1 MTNFLSLII
10 ALFAFINPTN
20 TNRTPDHAYQVSLV
34 REGEPGQATNHGW
47 DKVKAA
53 LSAKGIQYE
62 EVSDPKAAHSGVL
75 IAAGLWSDS
84 ASGSVPERIRA
95 LSIKMPSKP
104 ESLVIHKGEWQGK
117 QALLLSSSDDRGLMY
132 ALLEVA
138 DRIGWAKDKALPLSE
153 VRDTVESPDVAD
165 RDVVILTMQKHQYE
179 DRLHDENYWIKY
191 FDTLADDRFN
201 AIEVKFAYEANGYNC
216 PVYPYY
222 MDVNGFP
229 HVKVT
234 GLSKEEQQRNLTD
247 LHRLVRV
254 AHERG
259 IRVTFG
265 IWCHYY
271 RNTIPFNST
280 AKGWVPVDHSKPVAD
295 TVEGLTEDNLIA
307 YTLTA
312 IKQFLTEF
320 HEIDNVQLLMMDESG
335 LKTSD
340 MKIFWKNIFP
350 ALKEAAP
357 NIQYELRA
365 KGVSDD
371 LIKQGT
377 DLGLKIRINTKV
389 WAEQVGLPFFQTHVQ
404 EVDQFN
410 RRGGYADMLKYPRTY
425 KLHWTLWT
433 SGTTRILLWG
443 DPEYVRRFVAISHL
457 GGSDGFDIYEPL
469 ATKMHGHAHDLKPFD
484 LLSPPYRYY
493 DYEFERYWYFLQLFG
508 RLAYNPNTPTDE
520 LDHGFVARF
529 GKDAA
534 PFVKQGLER
543 ASQILP
549 EITAYCLPAGHYP
562 TTEGWAERQRQDD
575 LPEYVQATP
584 SDTQQFESLKDAAED
599 ILQGHSSPKMTPMRT
614 SLWFAHASSDVRKL
628 VAQAEKN
635 AGPHPGKEFA
645 STMVDLKILS
655 DLANYHSHRV
665 LAGLSYALFEQSH
678 DLNALDDA
686 IQRETEATDAWAE
699 IVRDAGDV
707 YSFDLMMGLPQHDL
721 SGHWR
726 DELVKLKDGLAALK
740 KQREEYKPESRRV
753 VGEYDLG
760 FGPVIPGYKRIATTE
775 RAGSHLAVINVPN
788 GRYEVKVSIHDDKA
802 SHGPMW
808 IDVNGVE
815 YSDIFDVPAG
825 QTVQRTIETSAVR
838 GKLKVLLD
846 HATSADTY
854 GSTFVV
860 TRIDPA
866 IAHVPVERLAPGQDL
881 KLRATVAGTAPITDV
896 SVYYGD
902 AHRGFTMAKMQGNGP
917 LYNGAIPA
925 TKLAAGMSYFLEA
938 TDSSGRISTFPE
950 EGRANP
956 LPVTVTSDDQPPT
969 LHHTPILS
977 AEPLKPL
984 RITARV
990 EDPSGVKWVHLRY
1003 RGVSEFQDFQVLNML
1018 PTGNG
1023 NEYEAT
1029 IPAKDLDPQFDLMYL
1044 FEVMDS
1050 AGNGKIYPDMAR
1062 ETPYIVVNVGHSQLQ
1077 ATGGVSLNP
1086 VNKAPAS
1093 RTQR

>member
-117 QALLLSSSDDRGLMY
+117 QALLLSGSDDRGLMY

-138 DRIGWAKDKALPLSE
+138 DRIGWAKEKALPLSE

-179 DRLHDENYWIKY
+179 DRLHDENYWVKY

-222 MDVNGFP
+222 IDVKGFP

-234 GLSKEEQQRNLTD
+234 GLSKEDQQRNLSD
-247 LHRLVRV
+247 LHRLVRL

-271 RNTIPFNST
+271 RNTIPFNSK
-280 AKGWVPVDHSKPVAD
+280 AKGWVPVDHSNPVVD

-340 MKIFWKNIFP
+340 MKIFWKNIYP

-433 SGTTRILLWG
+433 
-443 DPEYVRRFVAISHL
+443 
-457 GGSDGFDIYEPL
+457 
-469 ATKMHGHAHDLKPFD
+469 
-484 LLSPPYRYY
+484 
-493 DYEFERYWYFLQLFG
+493 
-508 RLAYNPNTPTDE
+508 
-520 LDHGFVARF
+520 
-529 GKDAA
+529 
-534 PFVKQGLER
+534 
-543 ASQILP
+543 
-549 EITAYCLPAGHYP
+549 
-562 TTEGWAERQRQDD
+562 
-575 LPEYVQATP
+575 
-584 SDTQQFESLKDAAED
+584 
-599 ILQGHSSPKMTPMRT
+599 
-614 SLWFAHASSDVRKL
+614 
-628 VAQAEKN
+628 
-635 AGPHPGKEFA
+635 
-645 STMVDLKILS
+645 
-655 DLANYHSHRV
+655 
-665 LAGLSYALFEQSH
+665 
-678 DLNALDDA
+678 
-686 IQRETEATDAWAE
+686 
-699 IVRDAGDV
+699 
-707 YSFDLMMGLPQHDL
+707 
-721 SGHWR
+721 
-726 DELVKLKDGLAALK
+726 
-740 KQREEYKPESRRV
+740 
-753 VGEYDLG
+753 
-760 FGPVIPGYKRIATTE
+760 
-775 RAGSHLAVINVPN
+775 
-788 GRYEVKVSIHDDKA
+788 
-802 SHGPMW
+802 
-808 IDVNGVE
+808 
-815 YSDIFDVPAG
+815 
-825 QTVQRTIETSAVR
+825 
-838 GKLKVLLD
+838 
-846 HATSADTY
+846 
-854 GSTFVV
+854 
-860 TRIDPA
+860 
-866 IAHVPVERLAPGQDL
+866 
-881 KLRATVAGTAPITDV
+881 
-896 SVYYGD
+896 
-902 AHRGFTMAKMQGNGP
+902 
-917 LYNGAIPA
+917 
-925 TKLAAGMSYFLEA
+925 
-938 TDSSGRISTFPE
+938 
-950 EGRANP
+950 
-956 LPVTVTSDDQPPT
+956 
-969 LHHTPILS
+969 
-977 AEPLKPL
+977 
-984 RITARV
+984 
-990 EDPSGVKWVHLRY
+990 
-1003 RGVSEFQDFQVLNML
+1003 
-1018 PTGNG
+1018 
-1023 NEYEAT
+1023 
-1029 IPAKDLDPQFDLMYL
+1029 
-1044 FEVMDS
+1044 
-1050 AGNGKIYPDMAR
+1050 
-1062 ETPYIVVNVGHSQLQ
+1062 
-1077 ATGGVSLNP
+1077 
-1086 VNKAPAS
+1086 
-1093 RTQR
+1093 